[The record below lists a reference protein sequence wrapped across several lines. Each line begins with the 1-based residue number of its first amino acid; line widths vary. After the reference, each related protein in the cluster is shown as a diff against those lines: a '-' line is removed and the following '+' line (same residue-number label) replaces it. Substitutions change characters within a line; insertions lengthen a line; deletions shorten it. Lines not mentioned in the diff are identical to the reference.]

1 MIRLSTALVI
11 GALVVS
17 AVIAPTA
24 SAQTGTTLRGR
35 VTQGETNL
43 PMAAALVVIDELRR
57 EVRADDDG
65 YYVFDAVPPGQY
77 HVGVRAEGYTT
88 RRTEVTVGATPA
100 TLNLSID
107 FDLHFAEILSVSPQA
122 RPQFESYQP
131 TSVLAGQ
138 DLAKQL
144 ESTIG
149 ATLSESPGVAMRSLG
164 PGPARPVIRGLDGD
178 RVVVLEDG
186 QRMGDLSSQSA
197 DHGVPI
203 NPAAAKRIEVVR
215 GPATLLYGAN
225 AIGGLVNVITD
236 QIPTEKTTTT
246 TGDFTVDFGS
256 NGGQAGGAGDVHVGN
271 GTFAFHFGGASR
283 RSGNMTT
290 PEGEVD
296 NSQSRMAMGQVGGA
310 WTGDN
315 SYVGASYGY
324 DDTSY
329 GIPVVED
336 GQISLTPKRHAF
348 SARAGASE
356 MGGWLQSYRAT
367 LGVRRYEHS
376 EVEGDEIGTTFNND
390 SVEGEVLLSHRP
402 IGRLVGSLGGWFLD
416 RAFKATGAEALSPPV
431 DQQSFAAFLY
441 EEVKWSHATLQF
453 GGRLDQTNYE
463 PGGVLPDRDFT
474 EWSGSLGLLIQ
485 PEAASDNFVI
495 AASLA
500 RAARAPALEE
510 LYFFGPHPG
519 NFSFEIGNPNLEA
532 EQGLGFDLS
541 LRGRSNRY
549 EAELTFFR
557 NDIKD
562 YVFRNPVSE
571 DEFEEREEEFD
582 ERFGIADEAGG
593 EGGHDHGE
601 FPFVEFVG
609 RDSVLMGVEAHLDLK
624 LSTLFTLE
632 STADWVTGELKDTG
646 EPLPRIPPFRVTTG
660 LKYQKNAFQA
670 GGSVTVASDQ
680 TRVYGAETP
689 TDGYLTARF
698 YSSYSIARGGALHT
712 FTARLDNAA
721 NESYRNHLNY
731 LKDQL
736 LEAGRSFK
744 VVYTLGF

>member
-1 MIRLSTALVI
+1 MNRLSAALVI
-11 GALVVS
+11 AALVVS

-35 VTQGETNL
+35 VTQGQTNL

-246 TGDFTVDFGS
+246 AGDFTVDFGS

-296 NSQSRMAMGQVGGA
+296 NSQSRMVMGQVGGA

-356 MGGWLQSYRAT
+356 MGGWLRSYRAT

-376 EVEGDEIGTTFNND
+376 EVEGGEVGTTFNND

-402 IGRLVGSLGGWFLD
+402 TGRLVGSLGGWFLD

-431 DQQSFAAFLY
+431 HQQSFAAFLY

-463 PGGVLPDRDFT
+463 PGGVLPARDFT

-485 PEAASDNFVI
+485 PEAARDNFVI

-519 NFSFEIGNPNLEA
+519 NFSFEIGNPNLAA

-541 LRGRSNRY
+541 LRGRSDRF

-557 NDIKD
+557 NDIKN
-562 YVFRNPVSE
+562 YVFRNPLSE
-571 DEFEEREEEFD
+571 EEFEEREAGFD
-582 ERFGIADEAGG
+582 ELFGVEGEDEN
-593 EGGHDHGE
+593 GGHDHGE

-660 LKYQKNAFQA
+660 LKYQRNAFQA
-670 GGSVTVASDQ
+670 GGSVTVASNQ
-680 TRVYGAETP
+680 SRVYGAETP

-698 YSSYSIARGGALHT
+698 FSSYSIARGGALHT

-736 LEAGRSFK
+736 LEAGRSVK

>member
-1 MIRLSTALVI
+1 MNRLSAALVI
-11 GALVVS
+11 AALVVS

-35 VTQGETNL
+35 VTQGQTNL

-246 TGDFTVDFGS
+246 AGDFTVDFGS

-296 NSQSRMAMGQVGGA
+296 NSQSRMVMGQVGGA

-356 MGGWLQSYRAT
+356 MGGWLRSYRAT

-376 EVEGDEIGTTFNND
+376 EVEGGEVGTTFNND

-402 IGRLVGSLGGWFLD
+402 TGRLVGSLGGWFLD

-431 DQQSFAAFLY
+431 HQQSFAAFLY

-463 PGGVLPDRDFT
+463 PGGVLPARDFT

-485 PEAASDNFVI
+485 PEAARDNFAI

-519 NFSFEIGNPNLEA
+519 NFSFEIGNPNLAA

-541 LRGRSNRY
+541 LRGRSDRF

-557 NDIKD
+557 NDIKN
-562 YVFRNPVSE
+562 YVFRNPLSE
-571 DEFEEREEEFD
+571 EEFEEREAGFD
-582 ERFGIADEAGG
+582 ELFGVEGEDEN
-593 EGGHDHGE
+593 GGHDHGE

-660 LKYQKNAFQA
+660 LKYQRNAFQA
-670 GGSVTVASDQ
+670 GGSVTVASNQ
-680 TRVYGAETP
+680 SRVYGAETP

-698 YSSYSIARGGALHT
+698 FSSYSIARGGALHT

-736 LEAGRSFK
+736 LEAGRSVK

>member
-1 MIRLSTALVI
+1 MNRLSAALVI
-11 GALVVS
+11 AALVVS

-35 VTQGETNL
+35 VTQGQTNL

-246 TGDFTVDFGS
+246 AGDFTVDFGS

-296 NSQSRMAMGQVGGA
+296 NSQSRMVMGQVGGA

-356 MGGWLQSYRAT
+356 MGGWLRSYRAT

-376 EVEGDEIGTTFNND
+376 EVEGGEVGTTFNND

-402 IGRLVGSLGGWFLD
+402 TGRLVGSLGGWFLD

-431 DQQSFAAFLY
+431 NQQSFAAFLY

-463 PGGVLPDRDFT
+463 PGGVLPARDFT

-485 PEAASDNFVI
+485 PEAARDNFAI

-519 NFSFEIGNPNLEA
+519 NFSFEIGNPNLAA

-541 LRGRSNRY
+541 LRGRSDRF

-557 NDIKD
+557 NDIKN
-562 YVFRNPVSE
+562 YVFRNPLSE
-571 DEFEEREEEFD
+571 EEFEEREAGFD
-582 ERFGIADEAGG
+582 ELFGVEGEDEN
-593 EGGHDHGE
+593 GGHDHGE

-660 LKYQKNAFQA
+660 LKYQRNAFQA
-670 GGSVTVASDQ
+670 GGSVTVASNQ
-680 TRVYGAETP
+680 SRVYGAETP

-698 YSSYSIARGGALHT
+698 FSSYSIARGGALHT

>member
-1 MIRLSTALVI
+1 MNRLSAALVI
-11 GALVVS
+11 AALVVS

-35 VTQGETNL
+35 VTQGQTNL

-246 TGDFTVDFGS
+246 AGDFTVDFGS

-296 NSQSRMAMGQVGGA
+296 NSQSRMVMGQVGGA

-356 MGGWLQSYRAT
+356 MGGWLRSYRAT

-402 IGRLVGSLGGWFLD
+402 TGRLVGSLGGWFLD

-431 DQQSFAAFLY
+431 HQQSFAAFLY

-463 PGGVLPDRDFT
+463 PGGVLPARDFT

-485 PEAASDNFVI
+485 PEAARDNFVI

-519 NFSFEIGNPNLEA
+519 NFSFEIGNPNLAA

-541 LRGRSNRY
+541 LRGRSDRF

-557 NDIKD
+557 NDIKN
-562 YVFRNPVSE
+562 YVFRNPLSE
-571 DEFEEREEEFD
+571 EEFEEREAGFD
-582 ERFGIADEAGG
+582 ELFGVEGEDEN
-593 EGGHDHGE
+593 GGHDHGE

-660 LKYQKNAFQA
+660 LKYQRNAFQA
-670 GGSVTVASDQ
+670 GGSVTVASNQ
-680 TRVYGAETP
+680 SRVYGAETP

-698 YSSYSIARGGALHT
+698 FSSYSIARGGALHT

-736 LEAGRSFK
+736 LEAGRSVK